1 VTRDKH
7 APDRAQIARLE
18 ACPWVAKVGTHRW
31 LRHEIALGFG
41 RDLFSSAG
49 VDVGTLRLLRV
60 LERAAPL
67 RSIGEGGGA
76 PLRILDL
83 GCGIGSIGLS
93 IAASYPPGSVH
104 VTLADRDKLAIYVTT
119 QNAAANGLL
128 TRADRPVTI
137 LPAGLDFEPARAA
150 GCAPFDL
157 IVTNVPAKVGR
168 LGLERF
174 LFGAGSLLKPGGYVA
189 TVHVTPLTDTI
200 DELLESFQEQHG
212 AVESVYGS
220 RGAEHFARV
229 WRFEGGL
236 PEPERGDALTPYL
249 REDVAKSLSV
259 GDLHLK
265 DHLAA
270 HDVEEF
276 DTAHFQTPLLAELL
290 QRQLPAEDLIERERI
305 LVVNPAHG
313 FLAELLLL
321 EREPATIALAS
332 RDTLELAIAKRNLE
346 AFAASEHLAVTS
358 VELAPTAMTLDWL
371 PAARDVSGIG
381 YDLIVGPIAWKEG
394 HDAVALTLKAYLAAL
409 SDAPEAALVLAVSAG
424 QAQALRRIARENGLR
439 ASRDLT
445 RKGYTAVLI
454 RKAGAAEEADDEQE
468 GVDDFE
474 DEQEEREEI

>member
-1 VTRDKH
+1 MTRDKH
-7 APDRAQIARLE
+7 APDRAQVARLE

-60 LERAAPL
+60 LERAPPL

-76 PLRILDL
+76 TLRVLDL

-104 VTLADRDKLAIYVTT
+104 VTLADRDKLAVYVTT

-150 GCAPFDL
+150 GCVPFDL

-168 LGLERF
+168 HGLERF

-200 DELLESFQEQHG
+200 DELLESFQEEHG
-212 AVESVYGS
+212 EVESVYGS

-229 WRFEGGL
+229 WRFENGL
-236 PEPERGDALTPYL
+236 PEPKHDDALAPYL
-249 REDVAKSLSV
+249 REDVAKSLSI

-276 DTAHFQTPLLAELL
+276 DTAHFQTPLLAELV

-321 EREPATIALAS
+321 EREPATIALLS
-332 RDTLELAIAKRNLE
+332 RDTLELAIARRNVE
-346 AFAASEHLAVTS
+346 AFAASEQFAVTK
-358 VELAPTAMTLDWL
+358 VELAQPSMTLDWL
-371 PAARDVSGIG
+371 PAPRDVSGIG
-381 YDLIVGPIAWKEG
+381 YDLIVGPVAWKEG
-394 HDAVALTLKAYLAAL
+394 QEAVALTLKAYLAAL
-409 SDAPEAALVLAVSAG
+409 SESPEAALVLAVGAG

-445 RKGYTAVLI
+445 RKGYTAVML
-454 RKAGAAEEADDEQE
+454 RKAGTKDELDEAE
-468 GVDDFE
+468 FE
-474 DEQEEREEI
+474 DEDEDEDAEREEA